1 MFARSTI
8 IQAQTPSM
16 DAGIAHLRDVVMPEL
31 QQVDGYVGLSLLVDR
46 QSGRCIATSSWQ
58 TEEAMQ
64 ASESR
69 VRDVRKQ
76 ATLMFG
82 SSDAK
87 VERWEIA
94 VMHRAH
100 RSQDGA
106 CVRSAWL
113 KVDQSGMDRAVNA
126 YRGLLSRLETMA
138 GFCSASLLIDRTS
151 GRCVSTVTFDSQD
164 RMGETRDQGT
174 QMRNEVLRDAQG
186 ELIEVA
192 EFELAMAHLR
202 VPELV

>member
-1 MFARSTI
+1 MFARSTT
-8 IQAQTPSM
+8 IQTQAASM
-16 DAGIAHLRDVVMPEL
+16 DAGIAHLRDVVMPQL

-46 QSGRCIATSSWQ
+46 QAGRCIATSSWQ
-58 TEEAMQ
+58 TEKAMQ
-64 ASESR
+64 ASESQ

-76 ATLMFG
+76 ATQMFG
-82 SSDAK
+82 SADAK
-87 VERWEIA
+87 VEKWEIA

-106 CVRSAWL
+106 CVRSSWL
-113 KVDQSGMDRAVNA
+113 KADPAQMDRAVNA
-126 YRGLLSRLETMA
+126 YRGLLSRLDTMP

-164 RMGETRDQGT
+164 RMRETRDQAT